1 MGSVRQ
7 PVRFGIVRNQ
17 TLPWPVLAEQFRRFE
32 ALGFDSAWA
41 CDHFQRP
48 SEPEAPY
55 LEGWTLLGAL
65 ATVTE
70 RIRLGLLVAS
80 NTFRHPALVA
90 KMAVTVDH
98 VSGGRLE
105 LGLGTG
111 WYEDEH
117 RRFGLP
123 FPERPELVGRFEE
136 AVQLLDAMLRQDLT
150 TYDGRYYRLV
160 AAPCRPGPVQRPR
173 PPLTL
178 GAHGPRMLRIAARY
192 ADRWNSYGTVE
203 QIRERNARLDEACAE
218 IGRDPSEIIRS
229 FFAMAPRPM
238 PGPPGS
244 RLAVDPWTSPEAF
257 EEIYAAYQAVGIDEF
272 LVDGPQDH
280 QWEVV
285 ERIAAEVLP
294 RLRARAF
301 PDQRPS

>member
-1 MGSVRQ
+1 MSAGVRERQ
-7 PVRFGIVRNQ
+7 PPRFGIVRNQ
-17 TLPWPVLAEQFRRFE
+17 TLPWSTLVEQFRRFE
-32 ALGFDSAWA
+32 ELGFDSAWP

-55 LEGWTLLGAL
+55 FEGWTLLAAL
-65 ATVTE
+65 AARTE
-70 RIRLGLLVAS
+70 RIRLGLLVSS

-105 LGLGTG
+105 LGIGTG
-111 WYEDEH
+111 WYEGEH
-117 RRFGLP
+117 ERFGIP
-123 FPERPELVGRFEE
+123 FPERPELVDRFEE
-136 AVQLLDAMLRQDLT
+136 AVKILDAMLRQELT
-150 TYDGRYYRLV
+150 TFDGRYYRLTE
-160 AAPCRPGPVQRPR
+160 APSRPGPLQAPR

-203 QIRERNARLDEACAE
+203 QIRERNDRLDDACAE
-218 IGRDPSEIIRS
+218 IDRDPRTISRS
-229 FFAMAPRPM
+229 FFGMAPRPM

-244 RLAVDPWTSPEAF
+244 RLETDPWGSVAAF
-257 EEIYAAYQAVGIDEF
+257 EEIFGRYREVGIDEF

-280 QWEVV
+280 QWDVV
-285 ERIAAEVLP
+285 ERVATDVLP
-294 RLRARAF
+294 RLR
-301 PDQRPS
+301 SGS